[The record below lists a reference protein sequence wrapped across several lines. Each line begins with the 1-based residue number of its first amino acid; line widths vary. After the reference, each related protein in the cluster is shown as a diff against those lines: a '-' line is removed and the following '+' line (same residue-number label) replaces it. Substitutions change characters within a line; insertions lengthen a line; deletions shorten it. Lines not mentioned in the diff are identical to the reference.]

1 MRIMMRSLRPS
12 CLSVSASAA
21 KRLSLAMRRWT
32 RFLSSE
38 RLRRK
43 DAVLPA
49 TVAEAA
55 MNQL

>member
-1 MRIMMRSLRPS
+1 
-12 CLSVSASAA
+12 
-21 KRLSLAMRRWT
+21 MRRCT